1 MIFLYAL
8 LQNLS
13 TVVDFSVTGYVSV
26 VLKTILKIDHDVQAA
41 LLSLDVKYNAID
53 VEQSK
58 SS

>member
-26 VLKTILKIDHDVQAA
+26 VLKTILKIDCDVQAA